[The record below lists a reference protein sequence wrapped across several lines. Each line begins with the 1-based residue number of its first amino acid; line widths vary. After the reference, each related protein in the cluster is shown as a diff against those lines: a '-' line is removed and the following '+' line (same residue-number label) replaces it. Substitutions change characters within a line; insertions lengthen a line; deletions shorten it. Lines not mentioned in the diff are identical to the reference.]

1 MAVNLSVF
9 GFIPASAIGSI
20 LVIASG
26 SVPVTASGS
35 DPVTASGSDL
45 VTASGSILVITS
57 GFVLISASGFVP
69 SSAFGFVPSFASGS
83 VPVSASGGSS
93 VDDAGV
99 LPSSFE
105 PEFFDIFCLP
115 LNADGKFVVKGAL
128 RHVERDPVVPSIP
141 TEVPL
146 VLSSKGGKVVLPLGS
161 TKVFC
166 DLDKVSWVTSSC
178 DVDEIREIYRKNLID
193 PQVFLPQHPMGRVAF
208 QCLPPD
214 MCVYKDQFACGLRF
228 PLHPFFLEICDE
240 FSIGLPQLA
249 PRAIAYIVAF
259 IVRCFLLRIT
269 LTCELFCF
277 FFHLKTAE
285 PTGSWY
291 YFSRRVLEFQGV
303 DDKKRRRGNT
313 VFVDPLPGYDSN
325 NWHKKFFFLSA
336 PKDVDFPSLWR
347 VPHTTIVEV
356 LLSVDDY
363 KAVHKFVTEP
373 SVSIAELIV
382 CENLIEAGVWV
393 PGSCDSYSAFPIPFV
408 PSGFEASPKP
418 ERSLKRKSGEGSPS
432 SLLGSVGGINTLAIL
447 SCSAKIEKLERVDKA
462 VKIEKVLAEKVEKAA
477 SKSKGAVSQGA
488 PLAVRRSKR
497 LKSASFK
504 AASAGGSDKG
514 VVEGGV
520 IEVDKEV
527 PVSFVF
533 PDDELQQFSSEGRL
547 LISSFMDFIAGKS
560 FSKPLMRLP
569 LKDVICPSYDV
580 CLEGPSIIGH
590 SSIARES
597 SKSMLLAGDKKL
609 LSNFPLEALHD
620 MAVQHS
626 ASICAVLQHMKEI
639 LLDKEDSSYRAAADL
654 SEMRERS
661 KDLLN
666 LCRQLHY
673 EKTTLGA
680 NFIEVE
686 RLKKELTMLQEC
698 YDLLKKEKELFS
710 SSAAVEKASLESSV
724 LALQRQLGDLFSTN
738 SALERSASDLK
749 VQLSSL
755 QASSSSI
762 VQSFKESPEGKAFA
776 LSSSL
781 GYFNLAVKLIKMLLP
796 RRGLIVSDRLAE
808 FEDMDVVALIHADP
822 NLKRTYD
829 RGPSA
834 VFLDDSPR
842 GSSVDAEVSQGASP
856 SPPM

>member
-1 MAVNLSVF
+1 MVVS
-9 GFIPASAIGSI
+9 PSASSSISTSATGSI
-20 LVIASG
+20 LVIASSFV
-26 SVPVTASGS
+26 SVVASGS
-35 DPVTASGSDL
+35 NPIMAYGS
-45 VTASGSILVITS
+45 VLVIAS
-57 GFVLISASGFVP
+57 GFVLS
-69 SSAFGFVPSFASGS
+69 S

-93 VDDAGV
+93 VADVGV
-99 LPSSFE
+99 LPSSSE
-105 PEFFDIFCLP
+105 LEFFDIFCLP
-115 LNADGKFVVKGAL
+115 LNTDGKFVVKGDL
-128 RHVERDPVVPSIP
+128 LHVERDPVVLSIP

-146 VLSSKGGKVVLPLGS
+146 VFSSKGGKVVLPLGS

-193 PQVFLPQHPMGRVAF
+193 PRVFLPQHSVGRATF
-208 QCLPPD
+208 QCLPHD

-240 FSIGLPQLA
+240 FSIGLPQLT

-269 LTCELFCF
+269 PTRELFCF

-303 DDKKRRRGNT
+303 DDKKRRWGNT
-313 VFVDPLPGYDSN
+313 VFVDPLPGYDSK
-325 NWHKKFFFLSA
+325 NWHKRFFFLSA

-347 VPHTTIVEV
+347 VPHTTIAKV

-373 SVSIAELIV
+373 FVSIAELIV
-382 CENLIEAGVWV
+382 RENLIEAGVWIL
-393 PGSCDSYSAFPIPFV
+393 GSCDSYSAFPVPFV
-408 PSGFEASPKP
+408 PSGFKASPKP
-418 ERSLKRKSGEGSPS
+418 ERSLKRKTGEGSPAAIPS
-432 SLLGSVGGINTLAIL
+432 SLLGSAGGINTLAIW
-447 SCSAKIEKLERVDKA
+447 SRSAKIEKLDKVDKA
-462 VKIEKVLAEKVEKAA
+462 VKSEKVLAEKVEKAA
-477 SKSKGAVSQGA
+477 GKSKGAISQRA
-488 PLAVRRSKR
+488 PLVVRRSKR

-504 AASAGGSDKG
+504 VASASGSDKG
-514 VVEGGV
+514 VAEGCV
-520 IEVDKEV
+520 IEVDEEV
-527 PVSFVF
+527 LASFVF
-533 PDDELQQFSSEGRL
+533 PDDELQQFCSEGRF

-560 FSKPLMRLP
+560 FSKPLTRLP
-569 LKDVICPSYDV
+569 LKDVVRPGYDV

-597 SKSMLLAGDKKL
+597 SKSMLLASDKKL

-620 MAVQHS
+620 IAVHHS
-626 ASICAVLQHMKEI
+626 ASHMKEI
-639 LLDKEDSSYRAAADL
+639 LLDKEDSSYCAAANL
-654 SEMRERS
+654 SEMRKRS

-666 LCRQLHY
+666 LCRQLHF
-673 EKTTLGA
+673 EKTALGA
-680 NFIEVE
+680 NSIEVE

-698 YDLLKKEKELFS
+698 YDLLKKEKELCS
-710 SSAAVEKASLESSV
+710 SFAVAEKASLESSV
-724 LALQRQLGDLFSTN
+724 LALQRQLGDLSSANST
-738 SALERSASDLK
+738 LERFVSNLK
-749 VQLSSL
+749 VQVSSL
-755 QASSSSI
+755 QALSSSI
-762 VQSFKESPEGKAFA
+762 VQSFKESLEGRAFA

-781 GYFNLAVKLIKMLLP
+781 GYFNLAIKLIKMLLP

-808 FEDMDVVALIHADP
+808 FEDMDVAALIHANPD
-822 NLKRTYD
+822 LKRTYD

-842 GSSVDAEVSQGASP
+842 QASEGTGNSWDVGDSATAMCSKGSSVDAEVSQGASP
-856 SPPM
+856 SLPV